1 MDLKLQYQI
10 NTIYKFNK
18 KIYINEA
25 IILGN
30 DCICLDDDKN
40 IFIFNKNLRLIE
52 KIELDLP
59 KRGPRNMI
67 ALKNYPNL
75 FALKVKSIYNTNQK
89 YFFNPSYINIYKVDL
104 KSKKVILYKQL
115 SDILKIIKGECWN
128 QCYSLFSLKNIDIFL
143 HFEDHFFIYNIKN
156 NTYNKFISR
165 KFLYPLDEKFLYHN
179 KYILKIIEHNE
190 NEIFILIRDIMDNNL
205 FEFDEV
211 YNDCLSKITVK
222 NSIILYDIKNN
233 VFKKK
238 YISNEDSG
246 RFSDYSAQYLF
257 SHGIKFSICQNI
269 FKIGKSIVY
278 LKDYVKE
285 FCSEIE
291 YTIYIIDILNGDIK
305 YKYDSANFPFPYG
318 YVKFKY
324 FCSYFNNF
332 IYLCDNIF
340 LFSGYELQIKKNK
353 LEENEIN
360 IDIIYG
366 KDYYQGITYYLNLK
380 DNLFLIYN
388 ENEIKICYFYK

>member
-1 MDLKLQYQI
+1 MDLKLHYQI
-10 NTIYKFNK
+10 NAKYKFNN

-40 IFIFNKNLRLIE
+40 IFIFDKNLRFIE
-52 KIELDLP
+52 NIELALP

-75 FALKVKSIYNTNQK
+75 FAVKVKSIYNSKEK
-89 YFFNPSYINIYKVDL
+89 YFFNPSYVYIYKVDL
-104 KSKKVILYKQL
+104 KSKKIMLYKQL
-115 SDILKIIKGECWN
+115 NDIPKIIKSECWN
-128 QCYSLFSLKNIDIFL
+128 HCYSLFSLKSIDILL
-143 HFEDHFFIYNIKN
+143 HFEDNFFIYNIKN
-156 NTYNKFISR
+156 NRYNKFESR
-165 KFLYPLDEKFLYHN
+165 KFLYPLEEKYLNHN
-179 KYILKIIEHNE
+179 KYILKIIEYNE

-205 FEFDEV
+205 FD
-211 YNDCLSKITVK
+211 NDALAKLSIK

-233 VFKKK
+233 IFKKK

-246 RFSDYSAQYLF
+246 KYSDYSAKYIF
-257 SHGIKFSICQNI
+257 HHGTKFSICQNI
-269 FKIGKSIVY
+269 FKINKSIVY

-285 FCSEIE
+285 LCSEIE

-305 YKYDSANFPFPYG
+305 YKYGSSNFPFTCE
-318 YVKFKY
+318 YVEFKY
-324 FCSYFNNF
+324 FCRYFNNF

-340 LFSGYELQIKKNK
+340 LFSGYEIQIKKTK
-353 LEENEIN
+353 LEENEI
-360 IDIIYG
+360 DVDAIYG
-366 KDYYQGITYYLNLK
+366 KNYYHGNSYYLKLK

-388 ENEIKICYFYK
+388 RDEIKICYYYK